1 MNPLIIKAKLLNRM
15 SKEIVEVEKRVHPL
29 QEAVSGIT
37 IKSPEDFTIAVELGG
52 QLKTAQKFITTKK
65 ELLTKPLN
73 EALKNARD
81 MFRPFETSLEN
92 LEKMLKGKMLDF
104 KAEED
109 KKRIALENRVEKG
122 TMKQET
128 ATVKVQE
135 MTQKTERSE
144 TGAKATETFRLE
156 YNVVDK
162 SQIPLQFLV
171 PDMVAIKQSFREGNP
186 VAGVEVK
193 KVASISL

>member
-1 MNPLIIKAKLLNRM
+1 MAKE
-15 SKEIVEVEKRVHPL
+15 KELVEVEKQVVPL
-29 QEAVSGIT
+29 QEAVIGMT

-52 QLKTAQKFITTKK
+52 QIKKAQKFVTEKK

-73 EALKNARD
+73 EALKNARG
-81 MFRPFETSLEN
+81 MFKPFEDNLEN
-92 LEKMLKGKMLDF
+92 LEKTLKGKMIDF
-104 KAEED
+104 KDEEE
-109 KKRIALENRVEKG
+109 KKRLAIEARVDKG

-128 ATVKVQE
+128 AVTKVQD

-156 YNVVDK
+156 YVVTDK

-171 PDMVAIKQSFREGNP
+171 PDMVAIKQSFKEGQP
-186 VAGVEVK
+186 VAGVEVRK
-193 KVASISL
+193 IKSMSF